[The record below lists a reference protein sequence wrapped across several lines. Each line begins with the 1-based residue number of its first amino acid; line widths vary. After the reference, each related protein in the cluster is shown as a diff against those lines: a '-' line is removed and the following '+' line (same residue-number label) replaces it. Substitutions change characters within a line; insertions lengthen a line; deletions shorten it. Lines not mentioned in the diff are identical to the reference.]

1 MNTIT
6 DSLPQ
11 GVFILNESGAFSIIN
26 PVFLNIVGYDF
37 QELEGK
43 DLGQVFPVYDHNC
56 LDVFFK
62 DIEKHVR
69 GEKLFFEV
77 RTKSGETRPVSLLAI
92 KLDARSG
99 ISLLVFC
106 EQIFSLPGSS
116 EKSKEK
122 IESRYRRLFEF
133 NPLPLFEEDFSELR
147 KSLAQIKSRE
157 NVDLRTYLE
166 CHPNLVFELIGQI
179 KITDTNL
186 AAVEFHGCRSKK
198 ELIGNLTPFTS
209 EENRK
214 AYIDEL
220 LAISENR
227 RFNKVEKIVVLPRD
241 KTFRFIDFYWMV
253 ASDDDETWSKVI
265 ISLIDNTEL
274 HNRQEALRRRE
285 SNLAEASTL
294 AHLGYFE
301 IDLPLGTGFWSQ
313 EIFNIVG
320 RNPALGQL
328 TIPEFRALVFPD
340 DLEKFDRA
348 IEDTIHHNKPID
360 VEFRI
365 TPAQDSMRYVHAV
378 AETDPD
384 PTLKGQRILGA
395 LMDIT
400 SRKENEIQQMRNQ
413 VRLAEAARLTS
424 VGKLAAGIAH
434 QLFNPLTTIIAES
447 QMLRQILSDQAFVVE
462 NIEDIEAAGW
472 KAQRIVQLLSEFSQ
486 PPTTTQTI
494 IQVNDTIQKAL
505 RLVGT
510 QLLIDGIS
518 INKHLSADL
527 PEIPGYSQRLENLW
541 VNLFLIIPS
550 IVEHNCIPIL
560 DIYTNFDEKW
570 ITISLK
576 AEGCV
581 FPANLITT
589 DSLTALET
597 PESQSLIGLEIS
609 VCKEIVRQIN
619 GNLNIINEDHAST
632 FIIVL
637 PREPNDQCFTDINR

>member
-1 MNTIT
+1 MNNIT

-11 GVFILNESGAFSIIN
+11 GVFVLNESGAFTLIN

-43 DLGQVFPVYDHNC
+43 ELTQVFPVYDHNC
-56 LDVFFK
+56 LEDLFN
-62 DIEKHVR
+62 DIEKHIR
-69 GEKLFFEV
+69 GEKLFFELK
-77 RTKSGETRPVSLLAI
+77 TKSGEIRPVSLFGV
-92 KLDARSG
+92 KLNAPAG
-99 ISLLVFC
+99 VSLLVFC

-166 CHPNLVFELIGQI
+166 FHPNLVFELIGQI

-198 ELIGNLTPFTS
+198 ELIGNVAPFTS

-220 LAISENR
+220 LAISEDR
-227 RFNKVEKIVVLPRD
+227 KFNKVEKIVVFSHD

-253 ASDDDETWSKVI
+253 ASDDDDTWSKVI

-301 IDLPLGTGFWSQ
+301 LDLPLGTGFWSQ

-320 RNPALGQL
+320 RDPSLGQL
-328 TIPEFRALVFPD
+328 TIPEFRDLVFAD

-348 IEDTIHHNKPID
+348 IEDTINLNKSID
-360 VEFRI
+360 IEFRI
-365 TPAQDSMRYVHAV
+365 TPPQGSMRHVHAV
-378 AETDPD
+378 AEIDPD

-486 PPTTTQTI
+486 PPNTTQTT

-518 INKHLSADL
+518 INKHLSIDL

-541 VNLFLIIPS
+541 VNLFLILPS
-550 IVEHNCIPIL
+550 IVEKDCIPIL
-560 DIYTNFDEKW
+560 NIYTNFDEKW

-576 AEGCV
+576 AEGCA
-581 FPANLITT
+581 FPANLITI

-609 VCKEIVRQIN
+609 VCKEIIRQIN
-619 GNLNIINEDHAST
+619 GNLNIIIEDHAST

-637 PREPNDQCFTDINR
+637 PRESNDQCFTDINR